1 MGWAEPAGGR
11 SIIVRCAF
19 PGRECSTT
27 IFPRPG
33 WTQTKV
39 LFKEKRRTQM
49 MASPICSR
57 KVATEEDGGRRR
69 VCGEWWTGRKSSGEQ
84 KRKEG
89 LNEEGDGAAEVKWQE
104 GWESLNGR
112 DLRRRPK

>member
-1 MGWAEPAGGR
+1 
-11 SIIVRCAF
+11 
-19 PGRECSTT
+19 
-27 IFPRPG
+27 
-33 WTQTKV
+33 
-39 LFKEKRRTQM
+39 M

-57 KVATEEDGGRRR
+57 KVVTEEDGGRRR
-69 VCGEWWTGRKSSGEQ
+69 VCGEWWIGRKSSGEQ